1 MAQTSMNPVEPVS
14 IIAINPFHSSWA
26 LGEKRSGGPRAAPRG
41 PPHPLSPKA
50 PNGKDTPIVPRHL
63 VTCALNDDC

>member
-14 IIAINPFHSSWA
+14 IIAINPFHNSRASA
-26 LGEKRSGGPRAAPRG
+26 KRGREAPRAAPRG
-41 PPHPLSPKA
+41 PPHPLSPEA